1 MMPACC
7 IALEESLY
15 YACIFTFHSNISR
28 TDYVYPAM
36 IQSPE
41 GVDFLGLNFIA
52 IGAIGLLI
60 FVYLVLLIRKRWKQN
75 FLHQPPEKKNSDQK
89 SDTNNR

>member
-1 MMPACC
+1 
-7 IALEESLY
+7 
-15 YACIFTFHSNISR
+15 
-28 TDYVYPAM
+28 M

-52 IGAIGLLI
+52 IGGIGLLI

-75 FLHQPPEKKNSDQK
+75 FLHQAPEKK
-89 SDTNNR
+89 TGGP

>member
-1 MMPACC
+1 M
-7 IALEESLY
+7 
-15 YACIFTFHSNISR
+15 
-28 TDYVYPAM
+28 AM

-52 IGAIGLLI
+52 IGGIGLLI

-75 FLHQPPEKKNSDQK
+75 FLHQTPEKKNSSQK
-89 SDTNNR
+89 SEASK

>member
-1 MMPACC
+1 
-7 IALEESLY
+7 
-15 YACIFTFHSNISR
+15 
-28 TDYVYPAM
+28 M

-52 IGAIGLLI
+52 IGGIGLLI

-75 FLHQPPEKKNSDQK
+75 FLHETPPKDSSQK
-89 SDTNNR
+89 PEVRSR

>member
-1 MMPACC
+1 
-7 IALEESLY
+7 
-15 YACIFTFHSNISR
+15 
-28 TDYVYPAM
+28 M

-52 IGAIGLLI
+52 IGGIGLLI

-75 FLHQPPEKKNSDQK
+75 FLHQAPDKKNSSQ
-89 SDTNNR
+89 

>member
-1 MMPACC
+1 
-7 IALEESLY
+7 
-15 YACIFTFHSNISR
+15 
-28 TDYVYPAM
+28 M

-52 IGAIGLLI
+52 LGGIGLLI

-75 FLHQPPEKKNSDQK
+75 FLHQAPAKKDDS
-89 SDTNNR
+89 R

>member
-1 MMPACC
+1 
-7 IALEESLY
+7 
-15 YACIFTFHSNISR
+15 
-28 TDYVYPAM
+28 M

-52 IGAIGLLI
+52 IGGMGLLI

-75 FLHQPPEKKNSDQK
+75 FLHQAPEKKSNSKK
-89 SDTNNR
+89 SEVNN